1 MDFSY
6 CNFDLDMKTL
16 KFPPANTFLLQGIE
30 TLLLLIYYLQHI
42 NFKSNMVWYW
52 IYFIT
57 LSYHGM
63 MTL

>member
-6 CNFDLDMKTL
+6 YNFDLDMKTL

-30 TLLLLIYYLQHI
+30 TCAASYLLSAAYKL
-42 NFKSNMVWYW
+42 SNMVWYW

-57 LSYHGM
+57 LSYHGL